1 LRYDDAIHGAMQLA
15 GTSEKL
21 VEKLADEYDFNETY
35 AREFLL
41 TYRSIMS
48 MYKGHDCCWA
58 PMCEIL

>member
-1 LRYDDAIHGAMQLA
+1 MTPFIMQLA

-48 MYKGHDCCWA
+48 MYMRRAPIVVGHPCVRF
-58 PMCEIL
+58 